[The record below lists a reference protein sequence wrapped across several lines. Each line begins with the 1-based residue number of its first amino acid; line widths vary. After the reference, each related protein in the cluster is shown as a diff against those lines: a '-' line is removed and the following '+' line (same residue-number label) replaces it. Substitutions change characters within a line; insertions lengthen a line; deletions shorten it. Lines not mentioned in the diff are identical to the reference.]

1 MLVLVIRFF
10 TKYFNTYSSYIGH
23 NLENLRNEPILTKH
37 NSFILMFVSTGRE
50 MPLLVIFIIIPLIE
64 LAVILKVNS
73 FIGIGWTLGLIII
86 TAFVGIRLL
95 RQQGL
100 STLLRANQ
108 KMQQGQMPAQELA
121 EGFLLALAGAL
132 LLTPGFVTDAVGFTL
147 LVPATRKALVHKV
160 IAFIAPRMMAG
171 GNFQSGSFNPD
182 GQFKDVH
189 SQSANPQEKITIEGE
204 YTKDDK

>member
-1 MLVLVIRFF
+1 
-10 TKYFNTYSSYIGH
+10 
-23 NLENLRNEPILTKH
+23 
-37 NSFILMFVSTGRE
+37 
-50 MPLLVIFIIIPLIE
+50 MPLLFIFIIIPLIE

-86 TAFVGIRLL
+86 TAFVGVKLL
-95 RQQGL
+95 RQQGIG
-100 STLLRANQ
+100 TLLRANQ

-160 IAFIAPRMMAG
+160 IAFIAPRMMTG
-171 GNFQSGSFNPD
+171 GSFQSDPFNQNAP
-182 GQFKDVH
+182 FKDVH
-189 SQSANPQEKITIEGE
+189 SQAGGSQGSHPQEKITIEGE

>member
-1 MLVLVIRFF
+1 
-10 TKYFNTYSSYIGH
+10 
-23 NLENLRNEPILTKH
+23 
-37 NSFILMFVSTGRE
+37 

-73 FIGIGWTLGLIII
+73 FIGIGWTLALIII
-86 TAFVGIRLL
+86 TAFVGVRLL
-95 RQQGL
+95 KQQGI

-121 EGFLLALAGAL
+121 EAFLLALAGAL

-160 IAFIAPRMMAG
+160 IAFIAPRMMTG
-171 GNFQSGSFNPD
+171 GTFQSDSFNQG
-182 GQFKDVH
+182 GQFKDVY
-189 SQSANPQEKITIEGE
+189 SQSGRSQEASSQEKITIEGE
-204 YTKDDK
+204 YTKADNSKDDH